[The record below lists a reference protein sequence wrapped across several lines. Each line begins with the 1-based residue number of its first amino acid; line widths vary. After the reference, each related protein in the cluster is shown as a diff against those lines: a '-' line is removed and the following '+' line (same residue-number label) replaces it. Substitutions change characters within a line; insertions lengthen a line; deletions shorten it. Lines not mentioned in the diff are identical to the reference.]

1 MRFALGGGA
10 RLCVKRAARAAALAY
25 GGQIGRKACL
35 TGESSAYTILQM
47 EENTMVFEKV
57 QEMLAKHL
65 DVEPS
70 TITMESTF
78 EDLGVDSLD
87 TVEMVMDLEE
97 SLGIELE
104 LEQKVESVGQ
114 LVAII
119 EEKMG

>member
-1 MRFALGGGA
+1 
-10 RLCVKRAARAAALAY
+10 
-25 GGQIGRKACL
+25 
-35 TGESSAYTILQM
+35 
-47 EENTMVFEKV
+47 MVFEKV

>member
-1 MRFALGGGA
+1 
-10 RLCVKRAARAAALAY
+10 
-25 GGQIGRKACL
+25 
-35 TGESSAYTILQM
+35 
-47 EENTMVFEKV
+47 MVFEKV

-65 DVEPS
+65 DVDPS
-70 TITMESTF
+70 TITKESTF
-78 EDLGVDSLD
+78 EELGVDSLD

-104 LEQKVESVGQ
+104 LEQKVESVGE